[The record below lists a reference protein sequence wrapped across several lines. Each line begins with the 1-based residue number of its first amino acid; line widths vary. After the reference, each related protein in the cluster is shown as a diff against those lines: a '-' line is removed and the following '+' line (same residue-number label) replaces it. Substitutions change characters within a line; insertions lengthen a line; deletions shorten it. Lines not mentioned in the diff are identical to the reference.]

1 MNKKLNDFLNYIKG
15 KRVALLGFG
24 ISNSSIVDFLLGA
37 GAEVT
42 VRDKKENIAG
52 RDGYEARGVRF
63 ITGEEY
69 LSGMDED
76 IIFRSPGIRADTPE
90 IAEAIARGAVLTGE
104 TEAFCS
110 LFAGRIYAV
119 SGSDGK
125 TPLFDMHPQS

>member
-52 RDGYEARGVRF
+52 RD
-63 ITGEEY
+63 
-69 LSGMDED
+69 
-76 IIFRSPGIRADTPE
+76 
-90 IAEAIARGAVLTGE
+90 
-104 TEAFCS
+104 
-110 LFAGRIYAV
+110 
-119 SGSDGK
+119 
-125 TPLFDMHPQS
+125 